1 MGNELLK
8 IADGFSMVA
17 EGLRGLAGMEWNGAV
32 DMVEKDAAV
41 PESGVAVD
49 GYGKGEAAVDAVETG
64 AAEAGDSGSGKGQKA
79 GEADKKVDKK
89 AADSKK
95 AVAIEDVRGGD
106 GAEDPGGEVE
116 GNQGAAAEVRGG
128 ETVGGG
134 PGALPG
140 AFEGSEGALIWEDMR
155 YYRPLLLSG
164 G

>member
-1 MGNELLK
+1 MGNEWLR

-32 DMVEKDAAV
+32 DMAEKDAAV

-79 GEADKKVDKK
+79 GEADKK

-95 AVAIEDVRGGD
+95 AVAIEGVRAVMAQKTQEGKSKEIKELLQKY
-106 GAEDPGGEVE
+106 GAVKLSAVDPVHY
-116 GNQGAAAEVRGG
+116 
-128 ETVGGG
+128 
-134 PGALPG
+134 PALLKE
-140 AFEGSEGALIWEDMR
+140 AKVL
-155 YYRPLLLSG
+155 
-164 G
+164 

>member
-1 MGNELLK
+1 MGNEWLR

-32 DMVEKDAAV
+32 DMAEKDAAV

-89 AADSKK
+89 AADSRK
-95 AVAIEDVRGGD
+95 AVAIEDVRAVMAQKTQEGKSQGIKELLQKY
-106 GAEDPGGEVE
+106 GAVKLSAVDP
-116 GNQGAAAEVRGG
+116 AHY
-128 ETVGGG
+128 
-134 PGALPG
+134 PALLKE
-140 AFEGSEGALIWEDMR
+140 ARVL
-155 YYRPLLLSG
+155 
-164 G
+164 

>member
-1 MGNELLK
+1 MGNEWLR

-32 DMVEKDAAV
+32 DMAEKDAAV

-79 GEADKKVDKK
+79 GEADKK

-95 AVAIEDVRGGD
+95 AVAIEGVRAVMAQKTQEGKSKEIKD
-106 GAEDPGGEVE
+106 LLQKYGAVKLSAVDP
-116 GNQGAAAEVRGG
+116 AHY
-128 ETVGGG
+128 
-134 PGALPG
+134 PALLKEAG
-140 AFEGSEGALIWEDMR
+140 VL
-155 YYRPLLLSG
+155 
-164 G
+164 

>member
-1 MGNELLK
+1 MGNEWLR

-32 DMVEKDAAV
+32 DMAEKDAAV

-89 AADSKK
+89 AADSRK
-95 AVAIEDVRGGD
+95 AVAIEDVRAVMAQKTQEGKSQGIKELLQKY
-106 GAEDPGGEVE
+106 GAVKLSAVDP
-116 GNQGAAAEVRGG
+116 AHY
-128 ETVGGG
+128 
-134 PGALPG
+134 PALLKEAG
-140 AFEGSEGALIWEDMR
+140 VL
-155 YYRPLLLSG
+155 
-164 G
+164 

>member
-1 MGNELLK
+1 MGNELLR

-41 PESGVAVD
+41 PESGVAAD

-95 AVAIEDVRGGD
+95 AVAIEDVRAVMAQKTQEGKSQEIKD
-106 GAEDPGGEVE
+106 LLQKYGAVKLSAVSPEHYP
-116 GNQGAAAEVRGG
+116 
-128 ETVGGG
+128 
-134 PGALPG
+134 ALLKE
-140 AFEGSEGALIWEDMR
+140 AKVL
-155 YYRPLLLSG
+155 
-164 G
+164 

>member
-1 MGNELLK
+1 MGNEWLR

-32 DMVEKDAAV
+32 DMAEKDAAV

-79 GEADKKVDKK
+79 GEADKK

-95 AVAIEDVRGGD
+95 AVAIEGVRAVMAQKTQEGKSKEIKD
-106 GAEDPGGEVE
+106 LLQKYGAVKLSAVDPAHYPALLKEAGE
-116 GNQGAAAEVRGG
+116 
-128 ETVGGG
+128 
-134 PGALPG
+134 L
-140 AFEGSEGALIWEDMR
+140 
-155 YYRPLLLSG
+155 
-164 G
+164 